1 MVFITHKVLNL
12 VHSDTIACVLYE
24 LLVCRSL
31 GFGIVFRD
39 FPSRLRFH
47 KFQYCSI
54 FKVLLALLSD
64 SSIIISKVVLF
75 VKHFFR
81 YFFELSERLFKS
93 FPPARYPVP
102 RCVFAGT
109 SLLFGFWRAA
119 VLRDSLFI
127 IPHFQPLSTPFF
139 DFFHNFFDLFLGRV
153 HMGALTWFLYSIK
166 FNPLSI
172 PYSSPM
178 FPYTLM
184 QSRNTLKHSLSLSN
198 HINPAFLW
206 LFLAVFPV
214 FYSFYFPSRS
224 PPILF
229 PTKFVTFMRI

>member
-81 YFFELSERLFKS
+81 YFFELSEHLFKS
-93 FPPARYPVP
+93 FPPARCPVP
-102 RCVFAGT
+102 RCVFTGT

-127 IPHFQPLSTPFF
+127 IPHFRLKSTPFF
-139 DFFHNFFDLFLGRV
+139 YFFYNFLILFLDKV
-153 HMGALTWFLYSIK
+153 YSVVLAHFLV
-166 FNPLSI
+166 SI
-172 PYSSPM
+172 PS
-178 FPYTLM
+178 
-184 QSRNTLKHSLSLSN
+184 
-198 HINPAFLW
+198 
-206 LFLAVFPV
+206 
-214 FYSFYFPSRS
+214 
-224 PPILF
+224 
-229 PTKFVTFMRI
+229 PTKNICFLLFYIIV